1 MLTSDIQAILVSQ
14 RNRLV
19 PCLFI
24 PRSLYTDVR
33 HPGYTRVSQRFLQL
47 NHAHRN
53 SRMVNGRTQR
63 TMPRRGGLTKRFQT
77 ALIVESSNI
86 GNFISRRRKCED
98 VAQPVGEHRSIW
110 CPQHLLCNLEIEQR
124 N

>member
-1 MLTSDIQAILVSQ
+1 MLTSDIQAILMSQ
-14 RNRLV
+14 RHRLV

-24 PRSLYTDVR
+24 SRSLYTDVR
-33 HPGYTRVSQRFLQL
+33 HPGYTRVSQRILQL
-47 NHAHRN
+47 NHAQRN

-63 TMPRRGGLTKRFQT
+63 TMKRRGGQTKCFQT

-86 GNFISRRRKCED
+86 GNFIFRRRKCEG
-98 VAQPVGEHRSIW
+98 VAQPVGEHRSIR
-110 CPQHLLCNLEIEQR
+110 CLTQLVCNLEIEQR